1 MRPDRELAERISVL
15 ADMIWHE
22 CYASV
27 LPQGQIDYMLRT
39 YHSAEAM
46 MREMSEGYEFFIVT
60 DGGRD
65 VGYYSVHDE
74 GNRLYVSKVYL
85 LKECRGKGLGKRMF
99 GEIDAYAEEHGLS
112 EEYLRVNKGNPTV
125 GIYRKSGFSVTDTVT
140 SDIGNGYV
148 MDDYVMTK
156 RL

>member
-1 MRPDRELAERISVL
+1 MKPDRELAERISVL
-15 ADMIWHE
+15 ADTIWHE

-27 LPQGQIDYMLRT
+27 LEKGQIDYMLRT
-39 YHSAEAM
+39 YHSADAM
-46 MREMSEGYEFFIVT
+46 LREMSEGYDFFVVT
-60 DGGRD
+60 DGGKD
-65 VGYYSVHDE
+65 AGYYSVHDE
-74 GNRLYVSKVYL
+74 GGRLYISKVYL
-85 LKECRGKGLGKRMF
+85 LKECRGRGVGKRMF
-99 GEIDAYAEEHGLS
+99 SEIDSYAKEHGLH

-125 GIYRKSGFSVTDTVT
+125 EIYKRSGFSITDTVT

>member
-1 MRPDRELAERISVL
+1 MKPDRELAERISVL
-15 ADMIWHE
+15 ADTIWHE

-27 LPQGQIDYMLRT
+27 LEKGQIDYMLRT
-39 YHSAEAM
+39 YHSADAM
-46 MREMSEGYEFFIVT
+46 LREMSEGYDFFVVR

-74 GNRLYVSKVYL
+74 GGRLYISKVYL
-85 LKECRGKGLGKRMF
+85 LKECRGRGLGKRMF
-99 GEIDAYAEEHGLS
+99 SEIDSYAKEHGLH

-125 GIYRKSGFSVTDTVT
+125 EIYKRSGFSITDTVT

-148 MDDYVMTK
+148 MDDYIMTK

>member
-1 MRPDRELAERISVL
+1 MKPDRELAERISVL
-15 ADMIWHE
+15 ADEIWHE

-27 LPQGQIDYMLRT
+27 LPDGQIDYMLRT
-39 YHSAEAM
+39 YHSTDSIL
-46 MREMSEGYEFFIVT
+46 REMSEGYDFSVVR

-74 GNRLYVSKVYL
+74 GDRLYISKVYL
-85 LKECRGKGLGKRMF
+85 LKECRGKGLGNLMF
-99 GEIDAYAEEHGLS
+99 EEIDAYARKHGLGK
-112 EEYLRVNKGNPTV
+112 EYLRVNKGNPTV
-125 GIYRKSGFSVTDTVT
+125 EIYKKTGFSVTETVT

-156 RL
+156 IL

>member
-1 MRPDRELAERISVL
+1 MKPDRELAERISVL
-15 ADMIWHE
+15 ADTIWHE

-27 LPQGQIDYMLRT
+27 LEKGQIDYMLRT
-39 YHSAEAM
+39 YHSADAM
-46 MREMSEGYEFFIVT
+46 LREMSEGYDFFVVT
-60 DGGRD
+60 DGGKD
-65 VGYYSVHDE
+65 AGYYSVHDE
-74 GNRLYVSKVYL
+74 GGRLYISKVYL
-85 LKECRGKGLGKRMF
+85 LKECRGRGLGKRMF
-99 GEIDAYAEEHGLS
+99 SDIDSYAMEHGLH

-125 GIYRKSGFSVTDTVT
+125 EIYKRSGFSITDTVT